1 PEYLIEAINHHHAP
15 YNSTPKFHDIVNVIY
30 LANMMAGIEDR
41 RYSYYYIDE
50 SILEKYN
57 LLDVNKFTELHNRLK
72 GRFEPAKNT

>member
-1 PEYLIEAINHHHAP
+1 
-15 YNSTPKFHDIVNVIY
+15 
-30 LANMMAGIEDR
+30 MMAGIEDR